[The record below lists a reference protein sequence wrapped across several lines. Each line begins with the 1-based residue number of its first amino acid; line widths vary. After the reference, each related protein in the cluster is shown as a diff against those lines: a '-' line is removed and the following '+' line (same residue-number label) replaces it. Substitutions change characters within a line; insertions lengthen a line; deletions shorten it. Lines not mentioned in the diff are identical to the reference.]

1 MSDKRNTYS
10 HVKII
15 ESNDARVVVLWRYG
29 LVDNWNKFA
38 FQDPSTGWGD
48 WVEETY
54 YIYPDMTG
62 IRKDVLYSNAPR
74 AAHEWQESCMVLSPG
89 QTPEDILEYGA
100 LTLMNLEGKTQTYS
114 WEHEI
119 PPALP
124 EKPDK
129 ANIKMINTRSD
140 WQPFSMIRPQDNPY
154 PDIYAGEIRREVSVF
169 PWWNHWPVATKPTDG
184 RYAMFA
190 DRPAHSSLSHWHWEA

>member
-38 FQDPSTGWGD
+38 FEDPSTGWGD

-100 LTLMNLEGKTQTYS
+100 LTLLNPEGKTHTYS
-114 WEHEI
+114 WEHEV

-124 EKPDK
+124 DQYKIDLAAIFDDP
-129 ANIKMINTRSD
+129 
-140 WQPFSMIRPQDNPY
+140 PP
-154 PDIYAGEIRREVSVF
+154 G
-169 PWWNHWPVATKPTDG
+169 
-184 RYAMFA
+184 
-190 DRPAHSSLSHWHWEA
+190 